1 MPRSVHPD
9 QLLTFVLSVSMRE
22 RTAGDVRGFR
32 PSRALPWGSWFTAF
46 RFFRF
51 YARTR
56 RRGMREGSDPLA
68 LSRGAPVRSSPL
80 LSFPCTN
87 APPGVRE
94 DSNPLALSR
103 GAVVHCFPLLSFPCA
118 NAPPG
123 DARGFR
129 PSRALPW
136 GCGSQL
142 STSFASPR
150 ISLSRVSPYS
160 SGTRTVSD
168 WGGTIR
174 TADSFFGCAESR
186 FAERKSVW
194 VTASGRVTRISRSAE
209 RL

>member
-1 MPRSVHPD
+1 MARSVHPD

-22 RTAGDVRGFR
+22 RTAEDARGLR
-32 PSRALPWGSWFTAF
+32 PSRALPWGMDSALSTSFFSSRKRAAGGCERIPTLSRSPVGHGFGAFNFF
-46 RFFRF
+46 RFFVQ
-51 YARTR
+51 TR
-56 RRGMREGSDPLA
+56 RRRMREGFD
-68 LSRGAPVRSSPL
+68 
-80 LSFPCTN
+80 
-87 APPGVRE
+87 
-94 DSNPLALSR
+94 PLALSR

-118 NAPPG
+118 NAPQV